1 MSEDPDGPDRP
12 AEPSGV
18 EALPYARGEVW
29 ARLTPAERRARV
41 VGNSLEHDE
50 EDIEYWRNAS
60 DKQRGDTLY
69 GLLVFAAE
77 VLKSRPP
84 LPEEPLLFPGF
95 PKRRDNAR
103 SANQ

>member
-1 MSEDPDGPDRP
+1 
-12 AEPSGV
+12 V
-18 EALPYARGEVW
+18 YAHGERW
-29 ARLTPAERRARV
+29 AQLTRAERRALL

-50 EDIEYWRNAS
+50 EDIKYWRHAS
-60 DKQRGDTLY
+60 DEQRGEALY

-77 VLKSRPP
+77 ILRSRSP

-103 SANQ
+103 SANR